1 MLSQIG
7 GVLLQVDHGTGL
19 NERIVRIALWCVKS
33 DTLVLIES
41 SGKIISFD
49 DTEDSAVDIQIHAY
63 IQISPGVNLG
73 LLAGNEDLVS
83 LEEDT
88 LRDATVLN
96 SILQDMKSVIIEV
109 IVNSAFAN
117 AVVLIGVLYNG
128 LLEIGL
134 EVQNL

>member
-1 MLSQIG
+1 MA
-7 GVLLQVDHGTGL
+7 LQ
-19 NERIVRIALWCVKS
+19 
-33 DTLVLIES
+33 
-41 SGKIISFD
+41 
-49 DTEDSAVDIQIHAY
+49 EDS
-63 IQISPGVNLG
+63 
-73 LLAGNEDLVS
+73 
-83 LEEDT
+83 

>member
-1 MLSQIG
+1 L
-7 GVLLQVDHGTGL
+7 
-19 NERIVRIALWCVKS
+19 KS

-41 SGKIISFD
+41 SGKIISID
-49 DTEDSAVDIQIHAY
+49 DTEDSAVDIQIDAH
-63 IQISPGVNLG
+63 IQISPGINFG

-88 LRDATVLN
+88 LRDATVLK
-96 SILQDMKSVIIEV
+96 SILQDMQSVIIEV
-109 IVNSAFAN
+109 IVNSAFAD

>member
-1 MLSQIG
+1 VFSQIG
-7 GVLLQVDHGTGL
+7 RVLLHVDHGTGL

-41 SGKIISFD
+41 SGKIVSID
-49 DTEDSAVDIQIHAY
+49 DTEDSAVDIQIDAY

-88 LRDATVLN
+88 LRDATVLS
-96 SILQDMKSVIIEV
+96 SILQNMQSVIIEV

-134 EVQNL
+134 EVQHL